1 MKLSATVMV
10 TAAVV
15 VLSCGSPTEGC
26 GCAPAPAP
34 ITGAWIATQF
44 LVTPTGQAQIDVLA
58 AGGSLTIT
66 VEYSQA
72 TSGSLSIPASIN
84 GGTPL
89 NASMAGTATYNY
101 NTARTT
107 FTQAADT
114 FVRDLS
120 WQLNGGKTT
129 LSVTNQTAGSA
140 SFTITLTKQ

>member
-26 GCAPAPAP
+26 GCSPAPVLTAGTWTA
-34 ITGAWIATQF
+34 IQL
-44 LVTPTGQAQIDVLA
+44 LVTPAGQSQIDILA
-58 AGGSLTIT
+58 AGGSLTIVIAQNFT
-66 VEYSQA
+66 
-72 TSGSLSIPASIN
+72 TSGSLVIPASVN
-84 GGTPL
+84 GGTPFT
-89 NASMAGTATYNY
+89 ASMAGTVAFPSSTLRAT
-101 NTARTT
+101 
-107 FTQAADT
+107 FVQAADT

-120 WQLNGGKTT
+120 WEVTSGDTK